1 MGLNEGRD
9 ETLIKLVEMT
19 DDSEISSIKKIVTD
33 IIAIINNPR
42 STVQDLKEIIEIDP
56 PLSAKVLKTANS
68 AYYASQRKIGDIE
81 QAVIWIGFDEL
92 KEIALSQ
99 KVCEIFAKEELVDG
113 YSRILLWK
121 HSVAVAILAKM
132 IYRRELRKR
141 GDDIYAAGLLHDIGM
156 IAEDQFLHDD
166 FKNSLNKFTEGKMS
180 LADAEFDV
188 FGYNHADVGRALT
201 DHWNLPREM
210 VTAIGYHHDTFSVPR
225 KFPVMALTLYISD
238 YLCQMSGIGYCGFS
252 HKIDETIFQRCLNA
266 LGLEQYAFK
275 MIAEDLKK
283 EISRMESRGLL

>member
-1 MGLNEGRD
+1 MGLNEGGD
-9 ETLIKLVEMT
+9 EALIKLVEMT

-33 IIAIINNPR
+33 LIAIINNPR

-81 QAVIWIGFDEL
+81 QAVIWIGFNEL
-92 KEIALSQ
+92 KDMALSQ
-99 KVCEIFAKEELVDG
+99 KVCEIFAKDELVNG

-132 IYRRELRKR
+132 IYRRELGIR

-156 IAEDQFLHDD
+156 IVEDQFLHDD
-166 FKNSLNKFTEGKMS
+166 FKNVLNKFTEEKVS

-210 VTAIGYHHDTFSVPR
+210 VTAIGYHHDTFGVPR

-252 HKIDETIFQRCLNA
+252 HKIDETIFQRCLTA